1 MLECHLRM
9 AVGSLQKTGVAVT
22 CQLCHCL
29 FIHTAV
35 EQGGDKIVA
44 QSVEVK
50 PLGEAV
56 FIKELTKM
64 LGEGIRMNRLSIL
77 SGKEILAERDRVPEE
92 YLPQVSVS

>member
-1 MLECHLRM
+1 M

-22 CQLCHCL
+22 CQLCHSL

-50 PLGEAV
+50 PLGETV
-56 FIKELTKM
+56 FIKDLSEM
-64 LGEGIRMNRLSIL
+64 LGEGVRVDRLSIF
-77 SGKEILAERDRVPEE
+77 SGKEILAERNA
-92 YLPQVSVS
+92 LHSQSW